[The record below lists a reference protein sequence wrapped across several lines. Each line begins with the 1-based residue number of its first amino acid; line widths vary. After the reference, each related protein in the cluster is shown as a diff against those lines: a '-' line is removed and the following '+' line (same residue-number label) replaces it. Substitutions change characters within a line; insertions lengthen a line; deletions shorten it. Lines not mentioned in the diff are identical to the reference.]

1 MSKPIT
7 KEESR
12 QMFLSAVSDA
22 YWYWSQLEDRT
33 EKERLDGLAFS
44 LMNIFDG
51 TSGGFTCAIDLV
63 LRPHPDDKDFFMVEG
78 ADYMEDGLVIND
90 DVYLHDL
97 WCNE

>member
-22 YWYWSQLEDRT
+22 CWYWSQLEDRT

-44 LMNIFDG
+44 LLNIFDG
-51 TSGGFTCAIDLV
+51 TSSFPCAIDLV
-63 LRPHPDDKDFFMVEG
+63 LRPHPDDKDFLIAEG
-78 ADYMEDGLVIND
+78 TDYIEDGLVIND

-97 WCNE
+97 WCKE